1 MDSSEKTLAKRYARA
16 YAGAGSLQAS
26 SREAAIEA
34 ASSRIAKLEA
44 LADILKPYGSF
55 LGHPAISASVKTELL
70 EKISDVRGPEWNLIL
85 LLIGHGR
92 FNLLGAILSS
102 CHAQL
107 DEMSGILRSEIRTPF
122 PLPASVLE
130 KVKKIISPDPKKVIL
145 TEILDK
151 SIIGGF
157 ELKTGDV
164 LLDASLRGR
173 LKALEKTLAE

>member
-1 MDSSEKTLAKRYARA
+1 M
-16 YAGAGSLQAS
+16 
-26 SREAAIEA
+26 
-34 ASSRIAKLEA
+34 
-44 LADILKPYGSF
+44 
-55 LGHPAISASVKTELL
+55 
-70 EKISDVRGPEWNLIL
+70 
-85 LLIGHGR
+85 
-92 FNLLGAILSS
+92 
-102 CHAQL
+102 
-107 DEMSGILRSEIRTPF
+107 RSEIRTPF